1 MRGQLRVY
9 TSIQYVSLR
18 LLYLFTRLFPDSLYY
33 ICSSVVAIRR
43 GDMKLFDFGLSR
55 VLQKKDKLKDGTYK
69 LTGRTG
75 SLSYMAPEV
84 ALCKPYVFS
93 FATLTWQVLE
103 LRTPFEGFTPRDYM
117 TQVCERGFR
126 PSIPSKWQVPL
137 RELIKDSW
145 KADLAERPDF
155 TRVSNVL
162 RGEMR
167 DIADAGRASIH
178 QRTTHM
184 MNRSSRSHRNL
195 MRSTIP
201 KETEDSVPGISL
213 SSSEEGEGDRQEE
226 ED

>member
-1 MRGQLRVY
+1 
-9 TSIQYVSLR
+9 
-18 LLYLFTRLFPDSLYY
+18 
-33 ICSSVVAIRR
+33 
-43 GDMKLFDFGLSR
+43 MKLFDFGLSR

-75 SLSYMAPEV
+75 SLCYMAPEV
-84 ALCKPYVFS
+84 ARGKPYNLTADVFS

-201 KETEDSVPGISL
+201 KETEDPVPGISL
-213 SSSEEGEGDRQEE
+213 SSSEEGGGDRQEE
-226 ED
+226 D